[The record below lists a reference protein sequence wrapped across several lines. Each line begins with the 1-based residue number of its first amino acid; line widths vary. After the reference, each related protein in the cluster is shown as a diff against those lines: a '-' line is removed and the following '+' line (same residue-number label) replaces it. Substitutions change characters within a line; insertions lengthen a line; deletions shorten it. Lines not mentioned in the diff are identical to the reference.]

1 MASVEKDAISGQN
14 TTGHEWDG
22 IKELNTPLP
31 KWWVYVFYACIF
43 WAVGY
48 WIVYPSFPTLENYS
62 KGAFGWSA
70 RGTLVTEQAA
80 AQASHAQYI
89 DKIKA
94 ASVEE
99 IVKDKDLLN
108 YAMAGG
114 RAVFA
119 ENCAPCH
126 GAGGAGAY
134 GFPTLA
140 DDEWLWGGT
149 LADIQQT
156 ISYGVRNANTNSRQS
171 EMPKFG
177 ADGLLTAPQISA
189 VADYVVGLS
198 TKAAPADGEGKQVYA
213 ENCAAC
219 HGEQGEGQQ
228 AMGAPALNNAIW
240 LYKGGKDAIVAQVSK
255 PKHGNMPAWSE
266 RLDESTI
273 KQLTVY
279 VHSLGGGK

>member
-31 KWWVYVFYACIF
+31 KWWVYLFYVCIF

-48 WIVYPSFPTLENYS
+48 WVVYPSWPTLDGYS
-62 KGAFGWSA
+62 KGLWGWSSRA
-70 RGTLVTEQAA
+70 VLVNEQAEA
-80 AQASHAQYI
+80 KASHAKYL
-89 DKIKA
+89 DKIKT
-94 ASVEE
+94 ASVDD
-99 IVKDKDLLN
+99 IVKDKELLN

-156 ISYGVRNANTNSRQS
+156 ISYGVRNTNANSRQS

-177 ADGLLTAPQISA
+177 ADGLLTPQQITA
-189 VADYVVGLS
+189 VAGYVEALS
-198 TKAAPADGEGKQVYA
+198 AKTAPADGEGKQVYA
-213 ENCAAC
+213 DNCAAC

-240 LYKGGKDAIVAQVSK
+240 LYKGGKDAIAAQVTK